1 MIDELSLSG
10 TIYYAGGRPAGFI
23 LGEKLTDDSYAL
35 HFAKGL
41 TVFKG
46 IYPFMY
52 NSFAKSLRE
61 QYGFLNFEQDL
72 GSPALRQAKASYRP
86 DMMLKKYMV
95 SLKA

>member
-1 MIDELSLSG
+1 
-10 TIYYAGGRPAGFI
+10 
-23 LGEKLTDDSYAL
+23 
-35 HFAKGL
+35 
-41 TVFKG
+41 
-46 IYPFMY
+46 MY